1 MDSCPKKGDG
11 RLMFKATKPH
21 FFKIILDDTIRSRK
35 LGIPRRFVRRYGSE
49 LSSPVFLKVPSG
61 AKWQVQLVKCNG
73 EIWLENGWQ
82 EFVEYYSLVFGYFL
96 IFEFE
101 QNCHFNVFV
110 FDKSASEIDY
120 PFNITN
126 AYDEEPNLE
135 EECPDP
141 EIEETEND
149 PTGGLDFAAK
159 RSKEGMSNEKK
170 SLDGVAG
177 RKQPLTAEEK
187 ANALHNAGTK
197 FKSGNPYFMIAMQP
211 SYLHR
216 LCIPASF
223 MKDYFNKNSGSVALI
238 TEDRETW
245 SVDFSYT
252 LCNGRASATLRH
264 GWKKF
269 VQENHLEVGDV
280 CVFELI
286 NRIAIRFKVG
296 IFRHIKDANS
306 SLSLDAGTSKQLKD
320 EESSCCRQFN
330 PGNSCSKAF
339 GAIEAAKKFTS
350 VNPFFKV
357 IINSCHLENSLV
369 CIPRKFVRKYGKDLS
384 SPVLLEV
391 PCGRIWQVELTKC
404 DGRNPGAKIIK
415 ETENDASADF
425 VLCRKTKEKSPLSSP
440 RPEKMTKVENPT
452 ENTSLHCPGK
462 QVEEV
467 DFAGESGYGGISGQK
482 QTSYKIVAR
491 LNVKEKSK
499 ALNRARTNFKSKNP
513 FFLVAMQPSY
523 VRPGEKLTI
532 PRSFAMKYFPKKHD
546 GDATLNG
553 LNGRAWSV
561 KYYVH
566 TAARNGETTA
576 KITKVNSKSRIDEES
591 NPPGAIEAA
600 KSFTSVHP
608 FFKLVISSGHLRLSI
623 VHVPHNFIS
632 NIKQNTKKA
641 KLQVENR
648 WWPVKLT
655 LYPHYAKGLFLSG
668 WSVFARE
675 NSLQMGDV
683 CIFELIDCETV
694 LVKVTIFRNVK

>member
-1 MDSCPKKGDG
+1 MTSW
-11 RLMFKATKPH
+11 FKRDMIEPYRPH
-21 FFKIILDDTIRSRK
+21 FFKIILDDTI
-35 LGIPRRFVRRYGSE
+35 
-49 LSSPVFLKVPSG
+49 
-61 AKWQVQLVKCNG
+61 
-73 EIWLENGWQ
+73 
-82 EFVEYYSLVFGYFL
+82 
-96 IFEFE
+96 
-101 QNCHFNVFV
+101 H
-110 FDKSASEIDY
+110 
-120 PFNITN
+120 
-126 AYDEEPNLE
+126 
-135 EECPDP
+135 
-141 EIEETEND
+141 
-149 PTGGLDFAAK
+149 
-159 RSKEGMSNEKK
+159 EKK
-170 SLDGVAG
+170 L
-177 RKQPLTAEEK
+177 
-187 ANALHNAGTK
+187 
-197 FKSGNPYFMIAMQP
+197 
-211 SYLHR
+211 
-216 LCIPASF
+216 
-223 MKDYFNKNSGSVALI
+223 
-238 TEDRETW
+238 
-245 SVDFSYT
+245 
-252 LCNGRASATLRH
+252 
-264 GWKKF
+264 
-269 VQENHLEVGDV
+269 
-280 CVFELI
+280 
-286 NRIAIRFKVG
+286 
-296 IFRHIKDANS
+296 
-306 SLSLDAGTSKQLKD
+306 
-320 EESSCCRQFN
+320 
-330 PGNSCSKAF
+330 
-339 GAIEAAKKFTS
+339 
-350 VNPFFKV
+350 
-357 IINSCHLENSLV
+357 

-404 DGRNPGAKIIK
+404 DGEIWLQNGWQEFMEYYSLAHGSFIVFEYNKRNCHFNAIIFDKSASEIDYPISVTNGDDKEPNNIQEEIQEPKIIK

-462 QVEEV
+462 QVE
-467 DFAGESGYGGISGQK
+467 GESGYGGISGQK

-491 LNVKEKSK
+491 LNVKEKRK

-576 KITKVNSKSRIDEES
+576 KITKGWRVFAQDNHLEVGDVCAFELIKSTKTTFKVAIFPHIKVNSKSRIDEES